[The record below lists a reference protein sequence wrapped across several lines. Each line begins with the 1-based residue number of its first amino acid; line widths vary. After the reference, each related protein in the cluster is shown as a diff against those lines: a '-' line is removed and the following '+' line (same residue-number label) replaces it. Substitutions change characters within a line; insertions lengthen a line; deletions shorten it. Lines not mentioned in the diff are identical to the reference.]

1 VLLFAIA
8 GAVIERSGRH
18 SGRFCL
24 INLCFSDRLPQL
36 FLPSQPKIFVQK
48 GGYVRGLLQTILAP
62 SRRDRLDIQRT
73 NAVRAELAR
82 LSDDELR
89 KTAGTKELLELFAAT
104 AAIASRLLGQDIFD
118 VQQSPELVL

>member
-1 VLLFAIA
+1 LRPRAA
-8 GAVIERSGRH
+8 TGW
-18 SGRFCL
+18 
-24 INLCFSDRLPQL
+24 
-36 FLPSQPKIFVQK
+36 
-48 GGYVRGLLQTILAP
+48 T
-62 SRRDRLDIQRT
+62 IQRT

>member
-1 VLLFAIA
+1 
-8 GAVIERSGRH
+8 
-18 SGRFCL
+18 
-24 INLCFSDRLPQL
+24 
-36 FLPSQPKIFVQK
+36 
-48 GGYVRGLLQTILAP
+48 VRGLLQTILAP

-104 AAIASRLLGQDIFD
+104 AAIASRLQGQDMLD
-118 VQQSPELVL
+118 VHLRGALALARGSIAEMQTGEGKTLAAVPAIAWYARQEKGVHVMTPKLDHATTSLA